1 GLLAPGSGNVRI
13 LGRDIARDASVVRD
27 CAGHLGADQRSFPP
41 RLCPLESLCLYAG
54 LRGMGRREALRR
66 VRERAAELGAT
77 ELLERPYQEL
87 SSGQRQRVAL
97 LRTLLHDPRVILLDE
112 PTHGLDADSSGA
124 VLARLRLEAERGALV
139 VVSSHDLDGI
149 EEWCDDLVVLDRG
162 RVVAHGERAEVL
174 PRLAA
179 PGWRAR

>member
-1 GLLAPGSGNVRI
+1 AVSRAFGRGERRVQALSEITLRFPAGRRVGLVGPNGAGKTTLLRIATGLLAPGSGNVRI

-87 SSGQRQRVAL
+87 SS
-97 LRTLLHDPRVILLDE
+97 
-112 PTHGLDADSSGA
+112 
-124 VLARLRLEAERGALV
+124 
-139 VVSSHDLDGI
+139 
-149 EEWCDDLVVLDRG
+149 
-162 RVVAHGERAEVL
+162 
-174 PRLAA
+174 
-179 PGWRAR
+179 